1 VSYHIYRFGEGC
13 LWMEEMEKAVEKF
26 KSFPMDNQY
35 TAPGISE
42 GGYAVDVVIKG
53 EYAGKGELL
62 CSRDIKQSIL
72 FQEHPQL
79 TIERLDELY
88 QAVGVKE
95 EHATEILD
103 SLKEMASKMEGISSD
118 IDILDEDDDLEE
130 M

>member
-1 VSYHIYRFGEGC
+1 MSYHIYRFGEGC
-13 LWMEEMEKAVEKF
+13 LWMEDMEKAVEKF

-35 TAPGISE
+35 TAIGISE

-72 FQEHPQL
+72 FQEHPQV
-79 TIERLDELY
+79 TIERLGELY
-88 QAVGVKE
+88 NAVGVKDE
-95 EHATEILD
+95 DATEIIN
-103 SLKEMASKMEGISSD
+103 SLKAMASKMENEA
-118 IDILDEDDDLEE
+118 IDGDELEEDDDLEE

>member
-1 VSYHIYRFGEGC
+1 
-13 LWMEEMEKAVEKF
+13 MEEMEKAVEKF

-35 TAPGISE
+35 TAIGISE

-79 TIERLDELY
+79 TIERLEELY

-103 SLKEMASKMEGISSD
+103 SLKEMASRMEDISSD

>member
-35 TAPGISE
+35 TAIGISE

-95 EHATEILD
+95 EHATEILN
-103 SLKEMASKMEGISSD
+103 SLKEMASSMEDISSD
-118 IDILDEDDDLEE
+118 IDVLEEDDDLEE

>member
-1 VSYHIYRFGEGC
+1 MSYHIYRFGEGC
-13 LWMEEMEKAVEKF
+13 LWMENMDKAVEKF
-26 KSFPMDNQY
+26 NSFPMDNQY
-35 TAPGISE
+35 TAIGISE
-42 GGYAVDVVIKG
+42 GGYAIDVVIKG

-79 TIERLDELY
+79 TIERLEELY

-103 SLKEMASKMEGISSD
+103 SLKEMASSMEDVLGD
-118 IDILDEDDDLEE
+118 IDVLEEDDDLEE

>member
-1 VSYHIYRFGEGC
+1 MSYHIYRFGEGC
-13 LWMEEMEKAVEKF
+13 LWLEDMEQAVEKF

-35 TAPGISE
+35 TAIGISE

-72 FQEHPQL
+72 FQEHPHS
-79 TIERLDELY
+79 TIERLKELY
-88 QAVGVKE
+88 KAIGVKE
-95 EHATEILD
+95 KHAKEIID
-103 SLKEMASKMEGISSD
+103 SLNEMVSKMGPVTSEM
-118 IDILDEDDDLEE
+118 DEDDDLEE